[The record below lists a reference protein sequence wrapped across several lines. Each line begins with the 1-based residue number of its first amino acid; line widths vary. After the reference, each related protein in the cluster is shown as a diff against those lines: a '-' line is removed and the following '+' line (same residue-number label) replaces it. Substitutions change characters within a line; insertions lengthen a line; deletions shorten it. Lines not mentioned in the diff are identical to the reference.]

1 VAGNAV
7 DLVKDLAGLDGRQ
20 RLADGAVGWAE
31 QLRPRGI
38 IDFANA
44 YQE

>member
-20 RLADGAVGWAE
+20 RLADGAVGWGRAAATA
-31 QLRPRGI
+31 GHH
-38 IDFANA
+38 
-44 YQE
+44 